1 MCHQEKT
8 TKEQE
13 DGTYIRVKDSESSF
27 NSQVQSIMDSSL
39 SQTHAF
45 VEPINFDEV
54 NNDKT
59 IYTIDINKCRKNI
72 LYYGKYDYCVFT
84 VFDKPEEFKETE
96 LPHGLYYIETNNYFP
111 LRGNG
116 WYYHNMVVYCI
127 DNNIIQY
134 NNIKYVIKSSLTIPR
149 DYYNKFINYCY
160 DNITNYEKL
169 AVNAMVGN
177 FKPNMNKRELWISK
191 IFTGDSCEA
200 FDTYLKQKSCFI
212 DVVKIEDKLY
222 YHTFNKINKTIM
234 ETEQPIYNQILQQE
248 QIELHKLKVIV
259 EAHGGIV
266 LDLNTDAVNC
276 VFPDNVLPFKLV
288 EDIQVDGYFWDK
300 EYKVHKYK
308 IEYGKARVQAPKLQ
322 KSLRTDKYIN
332 QKYYSWN
339 ITDDTTKKPDITFNI
354 SKEQRHQILNYY
366 YYSLIKSCNPRLS
379 DGKTEKPSITL
390 FGSKESRLEI
400 LNYYYKYLNNQT
412 QDYIEE

>member
-84 VFDKPEEFKETE
+84 VFDKPEEFKGSNIH
-96 LPHGLYYIETNNYFP
+96 HGLYYIETNNYFP

-149 DYYNKFINYCY
+149 NYYNKFINYCY

-177 FKPNMNKRELWISK
+177 FKP
-191 IFTGDSCEA
+191 
-200 FDTYLKQKSCFI
+200 
-212 DVVKIEDKLY
+212 
-222 YHTFNKINKTIM
+222 
-234 ETEQPIYNQILQQE
+234 
-248 QIELHKLKVIV
+248 
-259 EAHGGIV
+259 
-266 LDLNTDAVNC
+266 
-276 VFPDNVLPFKLV
+276 
-288 EDIQVDGYFWDK
+288 
-300 EYKVHKYK
+300 
-308 IEYGKARVQAPKLQ
+308 
-322 KSLRTDKYIN
+322 
-332 QKYYSWN
+332 
-339 ITDDTTKKPDITFNI
+339 TTT
-354 SKEQRHQILNYY
+354 
-366 YYSLIKSCNPRLS
+366 C
-379 DGKTEKPSITL
+379 
-390 FGSKESRLEI
+390 
-400 LNYYYKYLNNQT
+400 
-412 QDYIEE
+412 